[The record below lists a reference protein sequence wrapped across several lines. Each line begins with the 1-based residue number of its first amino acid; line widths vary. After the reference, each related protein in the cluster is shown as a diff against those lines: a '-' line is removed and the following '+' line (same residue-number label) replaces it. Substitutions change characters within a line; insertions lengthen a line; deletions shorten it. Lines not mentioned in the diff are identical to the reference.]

1 METIDQLLSCIRDVG
16 YFNPGKIQLVISGG
30 LSEYQPGKDTRMRA
44 VFERA
49 DAAMYREKMLLKEMG
64 AKTR

>member
-30 LSEYQPGKDTRMRA
+30 LSGHGWIPRIFNRPEICA
-44 VFERA
+44 VHIS
-49 DAAMYREKMLLKEMG
+49 
-64 AKTR
+64 